1 MNYELALIFIF
12 GGLGLSASVIY
23 FLFSRYKQDKLHK
36 LQNMPFKD
44 EYRKILL
51 KIPQYKNLSSEDKE
65 KLERS
70 ILIFVYTKEFIGV
83 DLEII
88 NEMKIVIGFYACL
101 LLLHIETKNCY
112 ENLSTIIVYPSA
124 VMTTK
129 KSYIGGIYS
138 KEKLLIDGQSS
149 NDTVVLIWDDIK
161 QEIIH
166 PRHSNVIVH
175 EFAHEID
182 FMDGEIDGIPPLEK
196 SKYNEWTHIIFKDFR
211 ELRKIILENKDLAK
225 YKLIGNY
232 AATNEAEFFAVISER
247 FFESPHSFKVKFP
260 ELYNEL
266 KKFYKIDTIELTKG

>member
-1 MNYELALIFIF
+1 MNYELALVFLF
-12 GGLGLSASVIY
+12 GGLGLSASGIY
-23 FLFSRYKQDKLHK
+23 FLFSMYKQEKLHK
-36 LQNMPFKD
+36 VQKMPFKD
-44 EYRKILL
+44 KYRKYLL

-83 DLEII
+83 DLEIT
-88 NEMKIVIGFYACL
+88 NEIKIVIAFYACL

-129 KSYIGGIYS
+129 ESYVDGIYS
-138 KEKLLIDGQSS
+138 KEELLIDGQSS
-149 NDTVVLIWDDIK
+149 NDTVVLIWNDIK
-161 QEIIH
+161 SEIIH
-166 PRHSNVIVH
+166 PRHSNIIVH

-196 SKYNEWTHIIFKDFR
+196 SKYNEWTHTIFKEFR
-211 ELRKIILENKDLAK
+211 ELRKIIFENNNLGK
-225 YKLIGNY
+225 YKFIGNY

-247 FFESPHSFKVKFP
+247 FFESPHTLKVKFP
-260 ELYNEL
+260 ELYDEL
-266 KKFYKIDTIELTKG
+266 KSFYKIDTIELTKL